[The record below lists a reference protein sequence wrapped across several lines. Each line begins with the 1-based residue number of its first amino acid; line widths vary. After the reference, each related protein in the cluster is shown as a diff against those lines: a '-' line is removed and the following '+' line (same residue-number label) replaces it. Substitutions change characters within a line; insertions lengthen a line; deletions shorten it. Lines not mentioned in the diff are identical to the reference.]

1 MTRGKRRKTTIGGQF
16 IGRLV
21 EMLESPVMRVLNQSE
36 HRVLIRLEI
45 ELAHHGGTSN
55 GALVV
60 THQQF
65 VDFGVDRE
73 AVAPSIR
80 CLAALKLIEI
90 TKQGRG
96 GNREYREASQYR
108 LTYLHTDRADPTHD
122 WRSITTK
129 EQAKNVA
136 VEARR
141 AKGAEAVER
150 SKQAHQKQKTGSES
164 PQVSGRKVRPETEQS
179 RVGNSDLVARV
190 GNSDVASISRGG
202 STKQPP
208 REARP
213 SGGAVASGAAAPR
226 ALDDRSN
233 DRGTVGAGVA
243 TDADS
248 SRLDHLQSTIAARL
262 GRDGWEILQSLEP
275 DHLRNLTVLQ
285 SRGELGE
292 PVLVE
297 LRLAHLKRKAA

>member
-36 HRVLIRLEI
+36 HRVLMRLEI

-141 AKGAEAVER
+141 AKGVEAVER
-150 SKQAHQKQKTGSES
+150 SKKARQKQETGSES
-164 PQVSGRKVRPETEQS
+164 PQVSGRKVRPETEQIQ
-179 RVGNSDLVARV
+179 VGNSDVVARV

-213 SGGAVASGAAAPR
+213 PHGAVASGAAAPSN
-226 ALDDRSN
+226 APMKGDEVLLDE
-233 DRGTVGAGVA
+233 
-243 TDADS
+243 
-248 SRLDHLQSTIAARL
+248 IAKRL
-262 GRDGWEILQSLEP
+262 GLPDGWLIVQDLHERDP
-275 DHLRNLTVLQ
+275 DHLRNLVVLQ
-285 SRGELGE
+285 SRGALGE
-292 PVLVE
+292 QVLVG
-297 LRLAHLKRKAA
+297 LRFDHLKRKAA